1 MLEKILEALNETL
14 ERREAETK
22 YWRDRAATLAG
33 ENEKLRMQMDD
44 AAARAAQM
52 DALAGKRMDEI
63 DALTQDNASLKQE
76 VEEFK
81 RMRRAGFDTE
91 LAQRAAKKELL
102 AELMLLYHDGAKE
115 DDDGRADSDGQPG
128 E

>member
-44 AAARAAQM
+44 AADRAAQM

-76 VEEFK
+76 VEDFK

-102 AELMLLYHDGAKE
+102 AKLMLLYHDGAKE
-115 DDDGRADSDGQPG
+115 DEDGRADSDGQPG

>member
-76 VEEFK
+76 VEDFK
-81 RMRRAGFDTE
+81 RMRRAEFDTE

>member
-1 MLEKILEALNETL
+1 
-14 ERREAETK
+14 
-22 YWRDRAATLAG
+22 
-33 ENEKLRMQMDD
+33 
-44 AAARAAQM
+44 M

-76 VEEFK
+76 VEDFK

-102 AELMLLYHDGAKE
+102 ADLLLLYRDGAKE
-115 DDDGRADSDGQPG
+115 DDDGRTDSDGQPG

>member
-44 AAARAAQM
+44 AADRAAQM

-76 VEEFK
+76 VEDFK
-81 RMRRAGFDTE
+81 RMRRAGFDSE
-91 LAQRAAKKELL
+91 LAQRAAKKALL
-102 AELMLLYHDGAKE
+102 AELMLLYRDGAKE

>member
-76 VEEFK
+76 VEDFK
-81 RMRRAGFDTE
+81 RMRRAGFDTA
-91 LAQRAAKKELL
+91 LAKWAAKKELL

-115 DDDGRADSDGQPG
+115 GDDGRADSDGQPG

>member
-33 ENEKLRMQMDD
+33 ENEKLRMQMDE
-44 AAARAAQM
+44 AADRAAQM
-52 DALAGKRMDEI
+52 DTLAGKRMDEI

-76 VEEFK
+76 VEDFK

-102 AELMLLYHDGAKE
+102 AGLLLLYHDGAKE

>member
-76 VEEFK
+76 VEDFK

-115 DDDGRADSDGQPG
+115 DNDGRADSDGQPG